1 MKKSYIVIGVIIVI
15 VIGIFMWFKG
25 SYNQMVTRSENVSS
39 QWSNVENQYQR
50 RLDLIPNLVNT
61 VKGYAEHE
69 QNTLTQ
75 VVEARAKA
83 TQMRVNFDQLDEQ
96 TIQKFNNMQGE
107 LSSALSRL
115 MAISEQYPDLKANE
129 NFRDLQAQLEGTENR
144 IATARRDYNEAVK
157 EYNLKIKRFP
167 HCQLTINI
175 IPIIVAESTDTN
187 APAIIAG
194 KPKRVISSLFSGA
207 NTPIPP
213 SKIPIDEILAK
224 PHKI

>member
-83 TQMRVNFDQLDEQ
+83 TQMQVNFDQLDEQ
-96 TIQKFNNMQGE
+96 TIRKFNNMQGE

-115 MAISEQYPDLKANE
+115 LAISEQYPDLKANE

-144 IATARRDYNEAVK
+144 INVARKKFNDAAQAYNT
-157 EYNLKIKRFP
+157 NIRRFP
-167 HCQLTINI
+167 KNI
-175 IPIIVAESTDTN
+175 FAGMFGFDKKAYFEAEEGSEK
-187 APAIIAG
+187 AP
-194 KPKRVISSLFSGA
+194 KVEF
-207 NTPIPP
+207 
-213 SKIPIDEILAK
+213 
-224 PHKI
+224 

>member
-144 IATARRDYNEAVK
+144 IAVERRKFNEEVTQFPA
-157 EYNLKIKRFP
+157 ETLK
-167 HCQLTINI
+167 
-175 IPIIVAESTDTN
+175 
-187 APAIIAG
+187 
-194 KPKRVISSLFSGA
+194 
-207 NTPIPP
+207 
-213 SKIPIDEILAK
+213 
-224 PHKI
+224 